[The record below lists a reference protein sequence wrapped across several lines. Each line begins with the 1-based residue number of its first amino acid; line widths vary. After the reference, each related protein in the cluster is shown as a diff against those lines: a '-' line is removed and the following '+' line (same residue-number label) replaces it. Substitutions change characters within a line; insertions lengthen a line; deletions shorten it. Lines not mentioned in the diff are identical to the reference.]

1 MSDVVIRQD
10 LAFSVLISNSSPEF
24 QVDPCKLNLQKVTKN
39 RKQWCSTTKLLK
51 TYLLKY
57 IC

>member
-24 QVDPCKLNLQKVTKN
+24 QVDPCKLNLQKVTK
-39 RKQWCSTTKLLK
+39 KQEAMVLH
-51 TYLLKY
+51 Y
-57 IC
+57 